1 MGSVTNV
8 AGPFLFWPTTRS
20 VPAMT
25 SSNRI
30 DFATLTRPG
39 KPNTFLLAPEGLCKE
54 AKVDKVAPVYPVA
67 AAKLRQEFLA
77 AVIAQPRV
85 SHTLSDEAGL
95 YDDFVVRSA
104 LFGFPDHVSVKFLD
118 VKGGKST
125 LAVYARSVYGRS
137 DLGVNRAR
145 TLAWL
150 ALVNTVI
157 KPQSP

>member
-1 MGSVTNV
+1 
-8 AGPFLFWPTTRS
+8 
-20 VPAMT
+20 MT

-39 KPNTFLLAPEGLCKE
+39 KPNTFLLAPEDLCKQ
-54 AKVDKVAPVYPVA
+54 AKIDKVAPVYPVA
-67 AAKLRQEFLA
+67 AAKLRNEFLA
-77 AVIAQPRV
+77 VAIAQPRV
-85 SHTLSDEAGL
+85 SHTLSDAAGL

-125 LAVYARSVYGRS
+125 LAIYSRSVYGRS

-150 ALVNTVI
+150 GLVNALI